1 MRNECLRYCRCY
13 WHSFH
18 VPHIFWIVVEKYQDP
33 TWGTQNFTTIN
44 FFWFYSWLTKGL
56 FRNPLWSLLLQ
67 LISKS
72 IDISTFYN
80 QRGSDW
86 CIYSLIRKVGHILY
100 ALSKMWP
107 HVPHGPQGNPVS
119 RRGTRD
125 YKFLVP
131 GTCMSTVPVIT
142 YQAPGMNLSY
152 CTFVVVRST
161 QYAVRCTLYAV
172 RSTQYAVRST
182 QYEVRSTHA

>member
-1 MRNECLRYCRCY
+1 MALMWNECIHYCRCY
-13 WHSFH
+13 WHSFR

-56 FRNPLWSLLLQ
+56 FRNPLWSLLSQ

-72 IDISTFYN
+72 IDISTFYD

-86 CIYSLIRKVGHILY
+86 CIYSPIRKVGHILY

-107 HVPHGPQGNPVS
+107 PCAPWGTKAPEGPWYRDEALGPYSPLCVS
-119 RRGTRD
+119 
-125 YKFLVP
+125 YLVERLIHIGP
-131 GTCMSTVPVIT
+131 
-142 YQAPGMNLSY
+142 
-152 CTFVVVRST
+152 
-161 QYAVRCTLYAV
+161 
-172 RSTQYAVRST
+172 
-182 QYEVRSTHA
+182 